1 MLIIFLAIT
10 TVLLE
15 VAVPGFKIQQHRTN
29 VQALPSQIYSS
40 LLELSATAQT
50 PVRAQSYSKLR
61 YVLAKQSSDWR
72 TVRCSTRAKLRV
84 YPSPALKN
92 QSGRLRSQT
101 QLNGHP
107 ARDLPH
113 DPRLIQWGRCGLRFK
128 RIIPAPLRRQ
138 RFSLVR

>member
-1 MLIIFLAIT
+1 M
-10 TVLLE
+10 
-15 VAVPGFKIQQHRTN
+15 QRHHTN
-29 VQALPSQIYSS
+29 LQALPSQIYSS
-40 LLELSATAQT
+40 LLELSATAPT
-50 PVRAQSYSKLR
+50 HVRAQSYSKLR
-61 YVLAKQSSDWR
+61 SVLAEQSSDWR
-72 TVRCSTRAKLRV
+72 TVRCSTRANLRV

-113 DPRLIQWGRCGLRFK
+113 NPRLIQWGRCGLRFK
-128 RIIPAPLRRQ
+128 RIIPGTLRRQ